1 MLDEDIGLF
10 QCLINCLLRTQ
21 LIEFSLL
28 FAFSCNL
35 LFLYHLSSVLLFLLF
50 LLLASISSLSFLS
63 ISIILI
69 RSSPKAKQ
77 TQNAPYQSCS
87 QHSSTT
93 PFIVFSSL
101 SLSLSLVSPRF
112 FSTTDEIEKRDY
124 RHHTLKSSKLL

>member
-35 LFLYHLSSVLLFLLF
+35 LFLYHLSSVLLF

-101 SLSLSLVSPRF
+101 SLVSPRF

>member
-87 QHSSTT
+87 RHSSTT
-93 PFIVFSSL
+93 PFIVFS
-101 SLSLSLVSPRF
+101 SLSLVSPRF
-112 FSTTDEIEKRDY
+112 FSTTDEIEKRAY